1 MQTPPADSS
10 CISDTDITAC
20 ILKSDESLSALNQCK
35 ATVTCNSTAHVIE
48 ICPQFTVPFTSSSID
63 ASHCLS
69 SVSDSTSLTF
79 STSAVPSLISH
90 TKFETDCASAS
101 SSLWH
106 PVIVDVRSIKMER
119 EVDNV
124 PVSSSVVTKDQ
135 LVDDA
140 LSDVSGTSSCVTPV
154 CSSSSI
160 VSCCSLVSLRPLA
173 SFASS
178 YVTGRAAADRNV
190 SHCIASPVVKQEF
203 SVPVVGRLSSV
214 KQSADSPEIFVSRSA
229 KVADGDLIDLID
241 QTAGDHSVSHC
252 IASPV
257 VKQEF
262 SVPVFGRLSSM
273 KQSADSPEIFVSRS
287 AKVAGG
293 DIIDLIDQTAGDHSV
308 SHCIASAVVKQ
319 EFSAPV
325 VSRLSSVTVKE
336 SNHAEFSARNSPET
350 FVSRSAKVADGD
362 LIDETADCSV
372 MQAVDVGD
380 GDHDSLSSSLCSAAD
395 ETSVFCKNDNGS
407 RKGRHLPSAV
417 KQQPDTKSSVICQ
430 SGKESKLLSVT
441 SNESKKRKLQT
452 ATETGIFLFISC

>member
-229 KVADGDLIDLID
+229 KVA
-241 QTAGDHSVSHC
+241 
-252 IASPV
+252 
-257 VKQEF
+257 
-262 SVPVFGRLSSM
+262 
-273 KQSADSPEIFVSRS
+273 
-287 AKVAGG
+287 GG